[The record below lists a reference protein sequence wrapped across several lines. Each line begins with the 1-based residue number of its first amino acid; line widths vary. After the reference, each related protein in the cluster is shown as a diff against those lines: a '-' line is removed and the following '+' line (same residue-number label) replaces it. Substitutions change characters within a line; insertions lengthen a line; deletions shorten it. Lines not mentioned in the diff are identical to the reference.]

1 MIFIISAQ
9 APRYLEMFL
18 SNKTSQDNC
27 KSNHPP
33 PEDAAH
39 NAKVKY
45 FLSME
50 TKLIIRCSCYSRY
63 TWAPPPPPPPPPF
76 CPSNLLILIIFH
88 YHQHNNQSVVCI
100 RKIIRHFLFQQ
111 IHVLHHNN
119 NHFFTEISKG
129 AYLYSLL

>member
-33 PEDAAH
+33 PATPAEDAAH

-63 TWAPPPPPPPPPF
+63 TWGPSPPHSPPPPF
-76 CPSNLLILIIFH
+76 LARPIQPSH
-88 YHQHNNQSVVCI
+88 SYHFSLSPTQSS
-100 RKIIRHFLFQQ
+100 
-111 IHVLHHNN
+111 
-119 NHFFTEISKG
+119 ISC
-129 AYLYSLL
+129 LYSENNPSFSISTNTCFTS